1 MKLIFLISSVWAA
14 VVINQSVG
22 LIGNDVVTLRETQMA
37 VVIEKLLESPEAK
50 NPTLFEVQLKDTRMP
65 ELTSAYLL
73 ERAAVIEA
81 KSFSIGQANDEEIKN
96 SVALIEKAVAGKSYW
111 RSLDPTPELVKEIL
125 ATKLTARNFIK
136 IKSESMSSIVTD
148 AEALAYFEKN
158 RMKFGSSPFE
168 SFKENIKT
176 FLAQQQRQERLR
188 AWVEILKKKY
198 KVRNLLSENLKTP
211 EQTAETQNPPP
222 GN

>member
-1 MKLIFLISSVWAA
+1 MKLIFLISSVWSA

-81 KSFSIGQANDEEIKN
+81 KSFSIGQANDDEIKN
-96 SVALIEKAVAGKSYW
+96 SVALIEKAVAGKPYW
-111 RSLDPTPELVKEIL
+111 RSLDPTPQLVKEIL

-198 KVRNLLSENLKTP
+198 KVRNLLSENPKTP
-211 EQTAETQNPPP
+211 EQTAETQNPPI